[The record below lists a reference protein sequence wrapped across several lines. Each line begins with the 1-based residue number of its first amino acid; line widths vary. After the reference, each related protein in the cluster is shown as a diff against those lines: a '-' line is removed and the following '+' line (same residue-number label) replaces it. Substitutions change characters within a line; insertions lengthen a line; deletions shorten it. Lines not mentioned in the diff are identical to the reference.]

1 MSYHDPVM
9 AICYDFDG
17 TLAPG
22 NMQEHD
28 FFPDLNV
35 APKDF
40 WEESNALAREQEADP
55 ILVYMSFSVLRIQ
68 GIRQNGKA
76 VQRCQKLVRR
86 YQ

>member
-40 WEESNALAREQEADP
+40 WEESNAL
-55 ILVYMSFSVLRIQ
+55 Q
-68 GIRQNGKA
+68 GNRRQIRY
-76 VQRCQKLVRR
+76 LST
-86 YQ
+86 